1 MSNEPAGSL
10 WLRRG
15 RLRDGSLVDIRV
27 VDGRVAAV
35 EPVSND
41 RVGSSLDG
49 WLVLPALGEPHAHL
63 DKALTAERVPNPSG
77 DLMGAIGAWVA
88 AEERGEFGLEE
99 MTARASSTSVNMFG
113 SKVSST

>member
-49 WLVLPALGEPHAHL
+49 WLVLPADMPLTLATELTRTLSQLQPQQLVMTAPGASRI
-63 DKALTAERVPNPSG
+63 ALIVMRSCIFSCCSRIARAERG
-77 DLMGAIGAWVA
+77 
-88 AEERGEFGLEE
+88 
-99 MTARASSTSVNMFG
+99 SSVG
-113 SKVSST
+113 V